1 MVHAE
6 NDYVKIGFKYE
17 KSKPSA
23 ASKIRDTI
31 NKMIMDEDPQD
42 RAYANK
48 LVEQGKQEARR

>member
-23 ASKIRDTI
+23 AVKIRDTI
-31 NKMIMDEDPQD
+31 NKMLADETPKDKE
-42 RAYANK
+42 YAIK
-48 LVEQGKQEARR
+48 LIEQGRQEARQ